1 MKNVRVF
8 ALLLAAAFFSFTL
21 SAETKAAVKSSD
33 SSRMKAETFKGL
45 ELRGIGPGFMSGR
58 ISDIV
63 IHPADRATWY
73 VAVGSG
79 GVWKTTNAGTTWSPI
94 FDDQASYSIGC
105 VTLDPQRP
113 DTVWVGT
120 GENVGGRH
128 VGYGDGVYRSL
139 DGGKNWTKMGLEKSE
154 HIGTILVHP
163 KNSDVVYVASQ
174 GPLWKA
180 GGERGLFKT
189 VDGGKTWQ
197 KILGGGDYTGVN
209 EVRMDP
215 RNPDVLYA
223 TTHQRFRDVAV
234 LLNAGPE
241 SGIHKS
247 TDGGKSWRKVTEGL
261 PEENMGK
268 IGLAISPQRPDVV
281 YATIELAHRKGGFY
295 RSEDGGESW
304 DKRAEYVSGGTGP
317 HYYQELFASP
327 HQFDRIYQMD
337 VFLHV
342 SDDGGKTFREVGENY
357 KHVDNHALAFAGDD
371 PDYLLAGCDGG
382 VYESFDLGG
391 TWKYVSNLPVTQFYK
406 VTVDYDT
413 PFYNIYGGTQ
423 DNSTMG
429 GPSRTANQHGASNG
443 DWFIALGADGHQPA
457 ADPTNPDIVYC
468 EWQEGNLNRFDRKT
482 GEVVYIQP
490 QPGEGEPN
498 DRFNWDAPILISP
511 HDSARLYYASQRVWR
526 SDDRGDS
533 WRAISGDLSR
543 GIERLKQP
551 VMGQVQSFDAGWDFY
566 AMSMY
571 GTITSLSESPLAA
584 GVVYAGTDD
593 GIIQVTEDG
602 GASWR
607 KIDKLPGVAPMFFV
621 NDIKADLHDANSVYV
636 VVDHHKHGDFAPY
649 IFKSADRG
657 RTWTSITGDLPA
669 RHVVWRLVQDHV
681 KRELLFAGTEFGVFF
696 TVDAGKKWIKLE
708 GEVPNI
714 PFRDLAI
721 QKREDD
727 LVGATFG
734 RGFFVFDDYAALRS
748 VSEASL
754 AKDVDFFPLRK
765 ARWYV
770 QRSPLGDE
778 GKGSQ
783 GDAFYTAPNPPFG
796 AVFTYY
802 LRDELRTRKK
812 SRTESEKKLIEK
824 GSDTPTP
831 GWEAILAEER
841 EEDPAILLT
850 VFDSSGKVV
859 RKLTG
864 PVKAGFHRVAWD
876 LRYASREPWVE
887 KKSEERWAQPFLAM
901 APPGKYTVR
910 LAKRID
916 GVVTDLGLEQSFEVE
931 SIRTPTLPGASPD
944 DASKFHLQLAALQ
957 REIEGADSTIEETK
971 TRLKAI
977 RESLM
982 NTEAGDRALDDEARR
997 LEKLVHALELRL
1009 SGSTTRE
1016 LFGDPGPVSIKR
1028 RLNVAIG
1035 GNTNSLHGPTAT
1047 HRMSA
1052 EIAEKQF
1059 AALNGELQRLVAV
1072 DLKNLETK
1080 AEGAGAPWTPGRL
1093 VGGTTP

>member
-1 MKNVRVF
+1 MKYVRVF
-8 ALLLAAAFFSFTL
+8 TLLLATAFFSFTL
-21 SAETKAAVKSSD
+21 SAETKASTKPTD

-45 ELRGIGPGFMSGR
+45 ELRGIGPAFMSGR

-79 GVWKTTNAGTTWSPI
+79 GVWKTTNSGTTWTPV
-94 FDDQASYSIGC
+94 FDDQGSYSIGC
-105 VTLDPQRP
+105 ITLDPQRP

-139 DGGKNWTKMGLEKSE
+139 DGGKSWTKTGLEKSE

-234 LLNAGPE
+234 LVNAGPE

-247 TDGGKSWRKVTEGL
+247 TDGGKTWRKVTKGL

-268 IGLAISPQRPDVV
+268 IGLAISPQKPDVV
-281 YATIELAHRKGGFY
+281 YATIELAHRKGGLY

-304 DKRAEYVSGGTGP
+304 DKRGDYISGGTGP
-317 HYYQELFASP
+317 HYYQEIFASP

-337 VFLHV
+337 VWLHV
-342 SDDGGKTFREVGENY
+342 SDDGGKTFREIGETW
-357 KHVDNHALAFAGDD
+357 KHSDNHALAFVADD

-382 VYESFDLGG
+382 VYETFDHGA
-391 TWKYVSNLPVTQFYK
+391 TWKFISNLPVTQFYK

-423 DNSTMG
+423 DNSTQG
-429 GPSRTANQHGASNG
+429 GPSRTRNGSGIANG

-490 QPGEGEPN
+490 QPGEGEPS

-511 HDSARLYYASQRVWR
+511 HDPARLYYASQRVWR

-551 VMGQVQSFDAGWDFY
+551 VMGRVQSIDAGWDFW

-636 VVDHHKHGDFAPY
+636 VVDHHKQGDFAPY

-657 RTWTSITGDLPA
+657 RTWSSITGDLPA
-669 RHVVWRLVQDHV
+669 RHVVWRVVQDHV
-681 KRELLFAGTEFGVFF
+681 KRDLLFAGTEFGVFF

-754 AKDVDFFPLRK
+754 AREADFYPLRK

-770 QRSPLGDE
+770 ERSPLGDD

-802 LRDELRTRKK
+802 LRDELRTKKK
-812 SRTESEKKLIEK
+812 SRTEAEKKLIEK
-824 GSDTPTP
+824 GADTPTP
-831 GWEAILAEER
+831 GWDAILAEER
-841 EEDPAILLT
+841 EEDPAILIT
-850 VFDSSGKVV
+850 VLDSSGKVV

-864 PVKAGFHRVAWD
+864 PVEAGFHRVAWD

-887 KKSEERWAQPFLAM
+887 KKSEEKWAQPFLAM
-901 APPGKYTVR
+901 APPGKYTAR
-910 LAKRID
+910 LAKRVD

-944 DASKFHLQLAALQ
+944 DASKFHLRLAALQ

-971 TRLKAI
+971 TRLKAV
-977 RESLM
+977 RESLA
-982 NTEAGDRALDDEARR
+982 NTEAADRALDDEVRR
-997 LEKLVHALELRL
+997 LEKLVHALDLRL

-1059 AALNGELQRLVAV
+1059 GALKGELQRLVAV

-1080 AEGAGAPWTPGRL
+1080 AEAAGAPWTPGRL

>member
-1 MKNVRVF
+1 MKILRSTALIVA
-8 ALLLAAAFFSFTL
+8 ALLVSLTL
-21 SAETKAAVKSSD
+21 SAETRADAKSSD
-33 SSRMKAETFKGL
+33 SSRMNAETFKGL

-58 ISDIV
+58 IADIV

-79 GVWKTTNAGTTWSPI
+79 GVWKTTNSGTTWAPI
-94 FDDQASYSIGC
+94 FDDQGSYSIGC
-105 VTLDPQRP
+105 ITLDPQRP

-139 DGGKNWTKMGLEKSE
+139 DGGKSWTKMGLEKSE

-163 KNSDVVYVASQ
+163 DDSNVVYVASQ

-189 VDGGKTWQ
+189 VDGGKSWQ

-215 RNPDVLYA
+215 RDPDVLYA
-223 TTHQRFRDVAV
+223 TTHHRFRNVAALINV
-234 LLNAGPE
+234 GPE
-241 SGIHKS
+241 SSIHKS
-247 TDGGKSWRKVTEGL
+247 TDGGKTWRKVTKGL

-281 YATIELAHRKGGFY
+281 YATIELAHHKGNFY

-304 DKRAEYVSGGTGP
+304 EKRADYISGGTGP

-342 SDDGGKTFREVGENY
+342 SDDGGKTFREVGETY
-357 KHVDNHALAFAGDD
+357 KHVDNHALAFVGSD

-382 VYESFDLGG
+382 VYESFDLGA
-391 TWKYVSNLPVTQFYK
+391 TWKFASNLPVTQFYK

-429 GPSRTANQHGASNG
+429 GPSRTTNQHGASNG

-490 QPGEGEPN
+490 QPGANEPS

-511 HDSARLYYASQRVWR
+511 HASERLYYASQRVWR

-533 WRAISGDLSR
+533 WRAISGDLTR
-543 GIERLKQP
+543 GIDRLRQP
-551 VMGQVQSFDAGWDFY
+551 TMGRVQSFDAGWDFY

-602 GASWR
+602 GATWR
-607 KIDKLPGVAPMFFV
+607 KIDKLPGVAPLFFV
-621 NDIKADLHDANSVYV
+621 NDIKADLHDVNTVYV
-636 VVDHHKHGDFAPY
+636 VVDHHKNGDFAPY
-649 IFKSADRG
+649 VFRSADRG
-657 RTWTSITGDLPA
+657 RTWTSITGDLPV
-669 RHVVWRLVQDHV
+669 RHVVWRIVQDHV

-696 TVDAGKKWIKLE
+696 TVDAGKRWIKLQ

-734 RGFFVFDDYAALRS
+734 RGFFVFDDYAVLRS

-754 AKDVDFFPLRK
+754 AKEVDFFPLRK
-765 ARWYV
+765 ASWYV

-778 GKGSQ
+778 GKGTQ

-802 LRDELRTRKK
+802 LRDELRTKK
-812 SRTESEKKLIEK
+812 KARTEAEKKLIEK
-824 GSDTPTP
+824 GTDTPAP
-831 GWEAILAEER
+831 GWDAILAEER
-841 EEDPAILLT
+841 EEEPAILLT
-850 VFDSSGKVV
+850 VLDSTGNVV

-864 PVKAGFHRVAWD
+864 PVEAGFHRVAWD
-876 LRYASREPWVE
+876 LRYASREPWTAE
-887 KKSEERWAQPFLAM
+887 KTKQRWAQPFLAM

-910 LAKRID
+910 LAKRVD
-916 GVVTDLGLEQSFEVE
+916 GVVTDLGLEQNFEVE
-931 SIRTPTLPGASPD
+931 SIRRPALTGTSAAD
-944 DASKFHLQLAALQ
+944 TSKFHLELAALQ

-971 TRLKAI
+971 TRLEAI

-982 NTEAGDRALDDEARR
+982 NTEVRDTTLDDEVRR
-997 LEKLVHALELRL
+997 LETTIHGLDLRL
-1009 SGSTTRE
+1009 SGSQKRE
-1016 LFGDPGPVSIKR
+1016 FFGDPGPVSIKR

-1052 EIAEKQF
+1052 NLATAGFVELKRELKQ
-1059 AALNGELQRLVAV
+1059 LVEV
-1072 DLKNLETK
+1072 DLKALEAK
-1080 AEGAGAPWTPGRL
+1080 IEAAGVPWTPGRI
-1093 VGGTTP
+1093 VGGR